1 MNTARRKQLKQ
12 AAELLSQAQAIIESV
27 RDDEQYEYHNM
38 PESLQ
43 YSERGERITAETT
56 DSEIYDYFDCDY
68 YDSEDTDFARRAAYN
83 ILTSQL

>member
-27 RDDEQYEYHNM
+27 RDDERHEYDNM

-43 YSERGERITAETT
+43 YSERGERM
-56 DSEIYDYFDCDY
+56 SENVDVLNTMLEDISGLFD
-68 YDSEDTDFARRAAYN
+68 N
-83 ILTSQL
+83 IDELTEQ

>member
-38 PESLQ
+38 PEILQ
-43 YSERGERITAETT
+43 YSERGERMYENVDTLDTMLEDIAGL
-56 DSEIYDYFDCDY
+56 FD
-68 YDSEDTDFARRAAYN
+68 N
-83 ILTSQL
+83 IDELTEQ

>member
-43 YSERGERITAETT
+43 YSERGERMYENVAALDTMLEDIAGL
-56 DSEIYDYFDCDY
+56 FD
-68 YDSEDTDFARRAAYN
+68 N
-83 ILTSQL
+83 IDELTEH

>member
-27 RDDEQYEYHNM
+27 RDDEQYEYDNM

-43 YSERGERITAETT
+43 YSERGERMYENVAALNTMLEDIAGL
-56 DSEIYDYFDCDY
+56 FD
-68 YDSEDTDFARRAAYN
+68 N
-83 ILTSQL
+83 IDELTEQ

>member
-27 RDDEQYEYHNM
+27 RDDERYEYDNM

-43 YSERGERITAETT
+43 YSERGERMYENVAALNTMLEDIAGL
-56 DSEIYDYFDCDY
+56 FD
-68 YDSEDTDFARRAAYN
+68 N
-83 ILTSQL
+83 IDELTEQ

>member
-27 RDDEQYEYHNM
+27 RDDEQYEYHNI

-43 YSERGERITAETT
+43 YSERGERMYENVAALDTMLEDIAGL
-56 DSEIYDYFDCDY
+56 FD
-68 YDSEDTDFARRAAYN
+68 N
-83 ILTSQL
+83 IDELTEQ

>member
-38 PESLQ
+38 PEIRQ
-43 YSERGERITAETT
+43 YSERGERMYENVDTLDTMLEDIAGL
-56 DSEIYDYFDCDY
+56 FD
-68 YDSEDTDFARRAAYN
+68 N
-83 ILTSQL
+83 IDELTEQ

>member
-27 RDDEQYEYHNM
+27 RDDEQYEYGNM

-43 YSERGERITAETT
+43 YSERGERMYENVAALNTMLEDIAGL
-56 DSEIYDYFDCDY
+56 FD
-68 YDSEDTDFARRAAYN
+68 N
-83 ILTSQL
+83 IDELTEQ

>member
-43 YSERGERITAETT
+43 YSERGERMYENVAALDTMLEDIAGL
-56 DSEIYDYFDCDY
+56 FD
-68 YDSEDTDFARRAAYN
+68 N
-83 ILTSQL
+83 IDELTEQ

>member
-43 YSERGERITAETT
+43 YSERGERMYENVAALNTMLEDIAGL
-56 DSEIYDYFDCDY
+56 FD
-68 YDSEDTDFARRAAYN
+68 N
-83 ILTSQL
+83 IDELTEQ

>member
-43 YSERGERITAETT
+43 YSERGERMYENVDTLDTMLEDIAGL
-56 DSEIYDYFDCDY
+56 FD
-68 YDSEDTDFARRAAYN
+68 N
-83 ILTSQL
+83 IDELTEQ

>member
-43 YSERGERITAETT
+43 YSELGERMYENVDVLNTMLEDIAGL
-56 DSEIYDYFDCDY
+56 FD
-68 YDSEDTDFARRAAYN
+68 N
-83 ILTSQL
+83 IDELTEQ